1 MFDDKEYLT
10 IQEAQIYSNKSEK
23 TLRNLTKTLLI
34 KNKTNASKVASKN
47 TSKLLVKEK
56 GKRQFYLF
64 SKVFLDENFTSKQ
77 QHFTSK
83 VEEGVY
89 QSNKVSHDSSINQI
103 ILDNLDFLKTRIEK
117 LEESNKNLQVLLKN
131 QQDLTLESQHRVSQ
145 LEEERRFVLMNTSVE
160 QPKRKKFLGIF

>member
-23 TLRNLTKTLLI
+23 TLRNLTKTLLVKDKI
-34 KNKTNASKVASKN
+34 IAGKVASKN
-47 TSKLLVKEK
+47 TSNLLVKEK

-64 SKVFLDENFTSKQ
+64 SKVFLDENFTGKQ
-77 QHFTSK
+77 QYFTNPVKESTHQSK
-83 VEEGVY
+83 KVDND
-89 QSNKVSHDSSINQI
+89 SNINQI

-145 LEEERRFVLMNTSVE
+145 LEEERRFILMNTSDE